1 MILIVISVIIF
12 IYIGLWWPL
21 RNPYKF
27 NLYIGKKGSGKTTLM
42 TQIALRYLNST
53 HTYWES
59 TGDIKVT
66 YRGKDKNGN
75 WHRWFTNI
83 GRPIVSAKLHN
94 NIVRT
99 KWTVYSNVDLNIPG
113 IKVFN
118 ARDLGTFVPEGPAIV
133 LIDEVNLI
141 WDNRGTFSK
150 DPKQKLSTD
159 TQAFFRL
166 SRQYRCRIYA
176 FSQTFDTD
184 RKLRMLADNLWLC
197 RSFGIHSLIRKI
209 DKRVTIKESA
219 LDADSQ
225 IVDDLKFA
233 PWWIPGNI
241 QLLSLRKYRAFFK
254 SYNPPARPEV
264 PFHWS
269 ANTYLLD
276 QASTDDVAS
285 E

>member
-1 MILIVISVIIF
+1 MFLIGIAAIIF
-12 IYIGLWWPL
+12 LYIGLWLPL

-42 TQIALRYLNST
+42 TQIALNYVGRM
-53 HTYWES
+53 HTYYET
-59 TGDIKVT
+59 TG
-66 YRGKDKNGN
+66 
-75 WHRWFTNI
+75 NI
-83 GRPIVSAKLHN
+83 RVKLRRNHPGRPRILAEYSTNLVK
-94 NIVRT
+94 
-99 KWTVYSNVDLNIPG
+99 KPWTVYSNVELNIPG
-113 IKVFN
+113 VKVFD
-118 ARDLGTFVPEGPAIV
+118 ARDLGKFAPESPAIV

-166 SRQYRCRIYA
+166 SRQYRTRIYA

-197 RSFGIHSLIRKI
+197 RSFGIHALIRKI
-209 DKRVTIKESA
+209 DKKVTIKESA

-241 QLLSLRKYRAFFK
+241 QLLSLRKYRGFFK
-254 SYNPPARPEV
+254 SYNPPALPEV

-269 ANTYLLD
+269 ANTDLLYPD
-276 QASTDDVAS
+276 NTDDVAS

>member
-1 MILIVISVIIF
+1 MIFIIISVIIF

-42 TQIALRYLNST
+42 TQIALRYIGST

-59 TGDIKVT
+59 EGTVYVSNRKKHFWKIF
-66 YRGKDKNGN
+66 
-75 WHRWFTNI
+75 HQPS
-83 GRPIVSAKLHN
+83 RPIILAKLKSH
-94 NIVRT
+94 IVRK
-99 KWTVYSNVDLNIPG
+99 KWNVYSNTDLNIPG
-113 IKVFN
+113 VKIFN
-118 ARDLGTFVPEGPAIV
+118 ARDLGTFVPESPAIV

-166 SRQYRCRIYA
+166 SRQYRTRIYS

-209 DKRVTIKESA
+209 DKKVTIKESA

-225 IVDDLKFA
+225 IVDDLKFS

-241 QLLSLRKYRAFFK
+241 QVLSLRKYRAFFK
-254 SYNPPARPEV
+254 SYNPPAKPEV
-264 PFHWS
+264 PYHWS
-269 ANTYLLD
+269 DNTYLLD
-276 QASTDDVAS
+276 QASKPDVAS

>member
-1 MILIVISVIIF
+1 MWL
-12 IYIGLWWPL
+12 IYIFAIILLYVGLWWPL

-42 TQIALRYLNST
+42 TKIALDYIGST

-59 TGDIKVT
+59 DGTVYVSWRSKLMNRLKIF
-66 YRGKDKNGN
+66 
-75 WHRWFTNI
+75 HSPS
-83 GRPIVSAKLHN
+83 RPIVKSKVKSH
-94 NIVRT
+94 IVS
-99 KWTVYSNVDLNIPG
+99 KPWTVYSNTDLNIPG
-113 IKVFN
+113 IKIFN
-118 ARDLGTFVPEGPAIV
+118 ARDLGEFVPESPAIL

-197 RSFGIHSLIRKI
+197 RSFGLHSLIRKI
-209 DKRVTIKESA
+209 DKRITIKESA

-225 IVDDLKFA
+225 IVDDLHFA

-241 QLLSLRKYRAFFK
+241 KLISLRRYRGFFK
-254 SYNPPARPEV
+254 SFNPPEKPLLR
-264 PFHWS
+264 FHWS
-269 ANTYLLD
+269 QNSDLLD
-276 QASTDDVAS
+276 DQPEVS